1 MCLLKKLNWY
11 EYPNCDGSLD
21 APLSETITIKG
32 KCFICSNDPE
42 VRHII
47 ENFTPLEQTE
57 CKTLVKDKYVYVLH
71 DSDNYLTSVCIRLNW
86 FQNIW
91 FLLVTG
97 TVCHKI
103 KYGLKYLAELF
114 MTIIKYII

>member
-1 MCLLKKLNWY
+1 MLKKLNWY

-21 APLSETITIKG
+21 KPLLETITIKG

-47 ENFTPLEQTE
+47 EHFTPLKQTE
-57 CKTLVKDKYVYVLH
+57 CKTLAKDKYVYVLH
-71 DSDNYLTSVCIRLNW
+71 DSDNYLTSVCIQLNCV
-86 FQNIW
+86 QNIW

-97 TVCHKI
+97 AVFRNIWNGLKHLAKSIMIMI
-103 KYGLKYLAELF
+103 KY
-114 MTIIKYII
+114 TN